1 MSTTKH
7 THTTAQE
14 QTRRIDALLEEYGE
28 SHRDPR
34 NKLIHW
40 VCVPAITW
48 CVLMGFYL
56 LPYPQWLGAG
66 AGLNWMWVFLV
77 ASLLYYIRL
86 SVPLAVGFVAVA
98 GVCVALLEWL
108 ERATTI
114 DLAACAGL
122 VFVLA
127 WIGQFIGH
135 KIEGKKPSFFKDLQL
150 LLVGPAW
157 LLAFVYKRLGIA
169 Y

>member
-1 MSTTKH
+1 
-7 THTTAQE
+7 
-14 QTRRIDALLEEYGE
+14 
-28 SHRDPR
+28 
-34 NKLIHW
+34 
-40 VCVPAITW
+40 
-48 CVLMGFYL
+48 VLMGFYL

-135 KIEGKKPSFFKDLQL
+135 KIEGKKPSFFKDLQF